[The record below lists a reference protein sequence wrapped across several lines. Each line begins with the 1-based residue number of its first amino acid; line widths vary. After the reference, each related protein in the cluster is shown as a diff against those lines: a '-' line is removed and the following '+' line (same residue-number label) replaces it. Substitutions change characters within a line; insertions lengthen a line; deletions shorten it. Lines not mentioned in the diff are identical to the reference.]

1 MQKSK
6 GTEPIRALAFLSHLL
21 PAGADAVVAASSIV
35 LNLQTM
41 VSREFEPM
49 DPLVVTIGSFNS
61 GSRFNII
68 AGTAELT
75 GTCRSFNQEIYES
88 LPTVME
94 RIVKGTA
101 EALKCT
107 ADVEFSRLTKPLT
120 NDDKAYDI
128 MKGTG
133 AKVIPEQLRFE
144 GRLSTLGED
153 FAEYMACV
161 PGMFVQLDAGGK
173 YPLHSCHVQF
183 DESAF
188 ENGIAIEVQFS
199 LDAMKRPGQEK
210 NA

>member
-107 ADVEFSRLTKPLT
+107 ADVEFSRLATLALGSCLTGIFAIYGTTAPLVT
-120 NDDKAYDI
+120 VYWVAGLGLLAAALGLYL
-128 MKGTG
+128 
-133 AKVIPEQLRFE
+133 LRGLRE
-144 GRLSTLGED
+144 T
-153 FAEYMACV
+153 AA
-161 PGMFVQLDAGGK
+161 
-173 YPLHSCHVQF
+173 
-183 DESAF
+183 
-188 ENGIAIEVQFS
+188 
-199 LDAMKRPGQEK
+199 
-210 NA
+210 